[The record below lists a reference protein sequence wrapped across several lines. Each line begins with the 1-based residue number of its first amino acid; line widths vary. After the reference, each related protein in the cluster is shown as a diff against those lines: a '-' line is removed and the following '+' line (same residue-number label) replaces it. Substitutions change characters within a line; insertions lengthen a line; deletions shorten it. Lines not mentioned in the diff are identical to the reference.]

1 MDNWVIQQDV
11 SLEQGAQV
19 WVRPNALMLL
29 GDKKAHTIQLHVYSF
44 GVPAVLDG
52 VTVSAYFL
60 RNDGETVLVSGTASG
75 NVVTVTLAQE
85 CYAYTGDLT
94 ASVKLTSGDVTL
106 TLCVMVLK
114 IRKAASDAIV
124 DPGSVIPG
132 IDDVLAKMD
141 EMDAAV
147 KAAQTA
153 VEGAEGAV
161 VKAAASADA
170 AAASEKVVTDNIGTI
185 AKEVTAADIYA
196 SLQTIKTLLQKI
208 AEGSDGV

>member
-1 MDNWVIQQDV
+1 MDNWVIEQNV
-11 SLEQGAQV
+11 YLEKGAQV

-29 GDKKAHTIQLHVYSF
+29 GDKKAHTIRLYVYSY
-44 GVPAVLDG
+44 GVPVSMDG

-60 RNDGETVLVSGTASG
+60 RNDGETVLVSGTASD
-75 NVVTVTLAQE
+75 NEVVVTLAQE
-85 CYAYTGDLT
+85 CYAYEGDLT
-94 ASVKLTSGDVTL
+94 ASVKVTSGETTL

-114 IRKAASDAIV
+114 IRKASSDAIV
-124 DPGSVIPG
+124 DPGTVIPG

-161 VKAAASADA
+161 TKAAASAEA
-170 AAASEKVVTDNIGTI
+170 AAASEKVVTDNIDTI

-196 SLQTIKTLLQKI
+196 LLQTIEGLLKKI
-208 AEGSDGV
+208 AGSDGV

>member
-1 MDNWVIQQDV
+1 MDNWVIEQNV
-11 SLEQGAQV
+11 ELAQGAQV
-19 WVRPNALMLL
+19 RVWPNALMLL
-29 GDKKAHTIQLHVYSF
+29 GDKKAHTILLHVYSF
-44 GVPAVLDG
+44 GVPATLDG

-60 RNDGETVLVSGTASG
+60 RNDGETVLVTGTASG
-75 NVVTVTLAQE
+75 NVVSVTLAQE
-85 CYAYTGDLT
+85 CYAYAGDLT
-94 ASVKLTSGDVTL
+94 ASVRLTSGDTTL

-114 IRKAASDAIV
+114 IRQTASSAIV
-124 DPGSVIPG
+124 DPGTVIPG

-161 VKAAASADA
+161 TKAAASAEA
-170 AAASEKVVTDNIGTI
+170 AAACEKVVTDNIDTI

-196 SLQTIKTLLQKI
+196 LLQVIEGLLKKI
-208 AEGSDGV
+208 AGSDGV

>member
-1 MDNWVIQQDV
+1 MDNWVIEQNV
-11 SLEQGAQV
+11 ELAQGAQV
-19 WVRPNALMLL
+19 RVWPNALMLL
-29 GDKKAHTIQLHVYSF
+29 GDKKAHTINLHVYSF
-44 GVPAVLDG
+44 GVPATLDG

-60 RNDGETVLVSGTASG
+60 RNDGETVLVTGSASG
-75 NVVTVTLAQE
+75 NAVSVTLAQE
-85 CYAYTGDLT
+85 CYAYAGDLT
-94 ASVKLTSGDVTL
+94 ASVRLTSGETTL

-114 IRKAASDAIV
+114 IRQTASGAIV
-124 DPGSVIPG
+124 DPGTVIPG

-161 VKAAASADA
+161 SKAAASAEA
-170 AAASEKVVTDNIGTI
+170 AAASEKVVTDNIDTI

-196 SLQTIKTLLQKI
+196 LLQTIEALLKKI
-208 AEGSDGV
+208 AGSDGV